1 MKVLSVLALVA
12 TANAQYFSDG
22 WKPGQTVTAE
32 NAAPSVGGAVPPRQD
47 AQPAE
52 PFSFSNLFDLTKVLG
67 SGPVKGLFEKAGI
80 NITERLEAAAVM
92 PWDMRVP
99 LITDENYSDMVVN
112 EELTPEEE
120 EKRVWAII
128 VSATS
133 SRNEGLSKFIDTAFD
148 DAYNDTLIA
157 GDLPHVRFARIDYL
171 NVTYVTT
178 KWNLWSAPSIVI
190 LKDRGQTLRFYR
202 PNQLRMVNGAFR
214 QFLERDGWTV
224 TPPWKSA
231 FAPGGSREF
240 VLEFFAIWMTKLY
253 LVVVRIPR
261 WIMILISG
269 SIASFAINIFHSFGS
284 KKAPPPP
291 KVAGGARPAG
301 AAAAGAPVAAAPAP
315 AAVAPASPSKAK
327 QRKGKGKK

>member
-1 MKVLSVLALVA
+1 MKVLSVLALAA

-22 WKPGQTVTAE
+22 WVPGQAVTAE
-32 NAAPSVGGAVPPRQD
+32 NAAPSAAGGAPPLRQNV
-47 AQPAE
+47 QPAE
-52 PFSFSNLFDLTKVLG
+52 PFSLSSLLDISKILS

-80 NITERLEAAAVM
+80 NITERLQAAALM
-92 PWDMRVP
+92 PWDTRVP
-99 LITDENYSDMVVN
+99 LITDENYSELVVN
-112 EELTPEEE
+112 EQLTEEEE
-120 EKRVWAII
+120 EKRVWAIV

-133 SRNEGLSKFIDTAFD
+133 SRNEGLSKFIDSAFD
-148 DAYNDTLIA
+148 SAYNETVIA
-157 GDLPHVRFARIDYL
+157 GDLQHVRWGRIDYL

-202 PNQLRMVNGAFR
+202 PNQLRMGGGAFR
-214 QFLERDGWTV
+214 EFLVRDGWTV
-224 TPPWKSA
+224 TPPWTSA

-240 VLEFFAIWMTKLY
+240 VLEYFAIWMTKIY

-269 SIASFAINIFHSFGS
+269 SVASFAINIFHSFGS
-284 KKAPPPP
+284 FTSKKAKAKAPAP
-291 KVAGGARPAG
+291 KPAAGARPA
-301 AAAAGAPVAAAPAP
+301 AAVAPAP
-315 AAVAPASPSKAK
+315 AAAAPASPSKAK